1 MDIPVTNLRQRRMT
15 MGHITQGNL
24 GIVER
29 LVRVGFGYGLIV
41 AVLSVSEPS
50 QFVLLLPLIAI
61 YPVLTGMFGWDPVYE
76 LVGRSIK
83 AAALS
88 IEKLK
93 RRRNTLTPAH

>member
-1 MDIPVTNLRQRRMT
+1 
-15 MGHITQGNL
+15 MGNNALGNL

-29 LVRVGFGYGLIV
+29 IVRVGFGYGLIV
-41 AVLSVSEPS
+41 AVLSVSAPT

-93 RRRNTLTPAH
+93 RRRGTLTPVH